1 MRCIYFV
8 ALCMAMAVCLKT
20 PRNFSFPLK
29 TSRRHV
35 LLLYCSYVLDVYIF
49 ITYFLMLSLMSGTIP
64 ALNLTYECIIFLSS
78 YLDILFTL
86 ILSQDKILLSQIEL
100 PVLILLIV
108 LLQKQ
113 EYHQKNT
120 DISITTY

>member
-1 MRCIYFV
+1 
-8 ALCMAMAVCLKT
+8 
-20 PRNFSFPLK
+20 
-29 TSRRHV
+29 
-35 LLLYCSYVLDVYIF
+35 
-49 ITYFLMLSLMSGTIP
+49 MSGTIP

-78 YLDILFTL
+78 YLHILFTL

-120 DISITTY
+120 DISITTC